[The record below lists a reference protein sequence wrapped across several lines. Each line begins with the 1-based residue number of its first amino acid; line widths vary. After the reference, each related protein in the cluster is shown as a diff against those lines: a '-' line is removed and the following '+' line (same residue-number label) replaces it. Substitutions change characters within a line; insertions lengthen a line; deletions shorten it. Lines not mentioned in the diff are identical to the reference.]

1 MDATLLVE
9 IAVVLVFSALFAM
22 MGLGAAFLF
31 VPFFYYLGAD
41 LRTAIPTALFLNAVS
56 MPFAAATYARARLID
71 YRAALPLL
79 LAAAAFAPAGARA
92 SQYAPRP
99 LLLGLFTAFLIYA
112 GISMLRRRSGKG
124 VPPARPRRALAVNA
138 GTGAFAGFL
147 GGLLGV
153 GGGNF
158 IVPVLNWLGYPPK
171 VAVGTTALVVVAASW
186 AGFLGHATLA
196 ALEPRLLL
204 IFGTAAVLGTL
215 VGARVTAVHLHGHQ
229 VNRVVGVGLLLV
241 AAKMLWD
248 LVFGP

>member
-1 MDATLLVE
+1 VDGTLLAQ
-9 IAVVLVFSALFAM
+9 IGVVLVFSTLFAM

-31 VPFFYYLGAD
+31 VPFFYYLGVD

-79 LAAAAFAPAGARA
+79 LAAAVFAPAGAWA
-92 SQYAPRP
+92 SRYAPRP
-99 LLLGLFTAFLIYA
+99 LLLALFTVFLIYA
-112 GISMLRRRSGKG
+112 GISMLR
-124 VPPARPRRALAVNA
+124 PAHPRRAHALHARPAMAVNTL
-138 GTGAFAGFL
+138 TGASAGFL

-171 VAVGTTALVVVAASW
+171 IAVGTTALVVVVASW

-196 ALEPRLLL
+196 ALTPRLLL
-204 IFGTAAVLGTL
+204 ILGATAVIGTL
-215 VGARVTAVHLHGHQ
+215 IGARLTAVHLHGRQ
-229 VNRVVGVGLLLV
+229 VKRVVGVGLLVV
-241 AAKMLWD
+241 ATKMLWD
-248 LVFGP
+248 LL

>member
-1 MDATLLVE
+1 MLFAEIVFVLL
-9 IAVVLVFSALFAM
+9 FSTLFAM

-31 VPFFYYLGAD
+31 VPFFYYLGVD
-41 LRTAIPTALFLNAVS
+41 LRSAIPTALFLNAVS

-79 LAAAAFAPAGARA
+79 LAAAVLAPAGAWA

-112 GISMLRRRSGKG
+112 GISMLRRGPHSG
-124 VPPARPRRALAVNA
+124 VRTSQPRLALAVNTGA
-138 GTGAFAGFL
+138 GAFAGFF

-196 ALEPRLLL
+196 ALSPHLLL
-204 IFGTAAVLGTL
+204 ILGTTAVLGTL
-215 VGARVTAVHLHGHQ
+215 IGARLTAVHLHGQQ
-229 VNRVVGVGLLLV
+229 VKRVVGIGLLLV

-248 LVFGP
+248 LA

>member
-1 MDATLLVE
+1 MLVE
-9 IAVVLVFSALFAM
+9 IGVVLAFSTLFAM

-31 VPFFYYLGAD
+31 VPFFYYLGVD

-56 MPFAAATYARARLID
+56 MPFAAVTYARARLID

-79 LAAAAFAPAGARA
+79 LAAAVLAPAGAWA

-99 LLLGLFTAFLIYA
+99 LLLGLFTAFLTYA
-112 GISMLRRRSGKG
+112 GISMLRRSSRHGTQTLQ
-124 VPPARPRRALAVNA
+124 PRQALAVNS
-138 GTGAFAGFL
+138 GTGAIAGFL

-186 AGFLGHATLA
+186 SGFLGHATLA
-196 ALEPRLLL
+196 ALQPRLLL
-204 IFGTAAVLGTL
+204 ILGATAVLGTL
-215 VGARVTAVHLHGHQ
+215 IGARLTAVHLHGRQ
-229 VNRVVGVGLLLV
+229 VKRVVGMGLLVV

-248 LVFGP
+248 LA

>member
-9 IAVVLVFSALFAM
+9 IGVVLVFSTLFAM

-31 VPFFYYLGAD
+31 VPFFYYLGVD
-41 LRTAIPTALFLNAVS
+41 LRIAIPTALFLNAVS

-79 LAAAAFAPAGARA
+79 IAAAAFAPAGAWA

-112 GISMLRRRSGKG
+112 GISMLRRGPHHG
-124 VPPARPRRALAVNA
+124 VRTLQPRRALAVNT
-138 GTGAFAGFL
+138 GTGACAGFL

-153 GGGNF
+153 GGGNI

-204 IFGTAAVLGTL
+204 ILGATAVLGTL
-215 VGARVTAVHLHGHQ
+215 IGARLTAVHLQGHQ
-229 VNRVVGVGLLLV
+229 VKRVVGVGLLVV
-241 AAKMLWD
+241 AVKMLWD
-248 LVFGP
+248 LA